1 MAEKPGVRMQV
12 RLLGPLQVVE
22 EDIPIQLPG
31 EKLRTI
37 MAALALT
44 PGTPVPALDL
54 LDELWGDQLPKTA
67 DNSLQS
73 HVARL
78 RRVLTEQTGK
88 PKARHVL
95 RTTRSGYVLD
105 VDPADVDALR
115 FSTSVE
121 AAGRRLDADGELA
134 IRMLTEAFSEWRGPA
149 LIDTGTGMICR
160 IAYVRLEETRLIGR
174 ELFVEAHLRLGRHWQ
189 VIPELEQLLTQYPLH
204 ERFCE
209 QLMTALYRSGRQ
221 ADALSVYRRVQHNL
235 DAELGIEPGPALQ
248 RRFRQILQQE
258 GALLRGA

>member
-1 MAEKPGVRMQV
+1 MQV

>member
-1 MAEKPGVRMQV
+1 MI
-12 RLLGPLQVVE
+12 E
-22 EDIPIQLPG
+22 EDIPVQLPG

-44 PGTPVPALDL
+44 PGTPVPAIDL
-54 LDELWGDQLPKTA
+54 LDELWGDQPPKSA

-78 RRVLTEQTGK
+78 RRVLAERTGN
-88 PKARHVL
+88 PKARHVI
-95 RTTRSGYVLD
+95 RTTRSGYLLD

-115 FSTSVE
+115 FSNAVE
-121 AAGRRLDADGELA
+121 AAGRRLNTDGEGA
-134 IRMLTEAFSEWRGPA
+134 IELLTDAFSEWRGPA
-149 LIDTGTGMICR
+149 LVDTGNGMICR
-160 IAYVRLEETRLIGR
+160 IAYTRIEETVLIGR

-189 VIPELEQLLTQYPLH
+189 VIPELEQLMTQHPLH

-221 ADALSVYRRVQHNL
+221 ADALRVYRRARHNL
-235 DAELGIEPGPALQ
+235 DAELGIEPGPGLQ
-248 RRFRQILQQE
+248 RRFRQILHQE
-258 GALLRGA
+258 GTLLRGA